1 MTTDR
6 MPTSHANTKAARKQA
21 KIDKALRKMRAR
33 EEKRLNKRAVT
44 FTPPEGV
51 PVHFEAAGLA
61 IRLGAQLLDLLI
73 TGLAVAAVLLLLTV
87 TFRIE
92 GPVVNS
98 LGALLFFAI
107 RTPYYVLA
115 ELLWNGVTLGK
126 RATGLRVI
134 SADGRSLSPH
144 AVVVR
149 NLMKE
154 AEIFVP
160 GAMLLIVAAL
170 DWPEQALTIIWV
182 FIVLAI
188 PLFNRH
194 RQRLGDIIAGT
205 YVVHHPKAVL
215 LEDVAK
221 ASPPVESGFTFQP
234 HQLDHYGA
242 FELQTLEQLLRGP
255 NASVGNSAAAR
266 RRDTLRAVVERI
278 RTKIDYPDV
287 VRDTD
292 LEPFLNAFYAAQR
305 AHLEQRQLFGEKR
318 ADKFHR
324 ESE

>member
-1 MTTDR
+1 MSKTETR
-6 MPTSHANTKAARKQA
+6 AARKQA

-33 EEKRLNKRAVT
+33 EAKRLTKRAVT

-51 PVHFEAAGLA
+51 PVTFEAAGLA
-61 IRLGAQLLDLLI
+61 VRLGAQLLDLLI
-73 TGLAVAAVLLLLTV
+73 TGLAVLAVILLLVV
-87 TFRIE
+87 TFGIE
-92 GPVVNS
+92 GPLVNS
-98 LGALLFFAI
+98 LAALLFFAI

-134 SADGRSLSPH
+134 STNGRSLTPH

-154 AEIFVP
+154 AEVFVP
-160 GAMLLIVAAL
+160 GAMLLVVSAL
-170 DWPEQALTIIWV
+170 DWPEQILTLVWV
-182 FIVLAI
+182 AIVLAV
-188 PLFNRH
+188 PLFNRR

-205 YVVHHPKAVL
+205 YVVHHPETVL
-215 LEDVAK
+215 LPDVATTTATT
-221 ASPPVESGFTFQP
+221 ASGADFSFQP

-255 NASVGNSAAAR
+255 DRQAAASAAAR
-266 RRDTLRAVVERI
+266 RQDTLRAVVDRI
-278 RTKIDYPDV
+278 RIKIDYPDA
-287 VRDTD
+287 VRDPE
-292 LEPFLNAFYAAQR
+292 LIAFLNAFYTAQR

-324 ESE
+324 EEA

>member
-1 MTTDR
+1 MSSVD
-6 MPTSHANTKAARKQA
+6 TSGMSKAEARAARKQA

-33 EEKRLNKRAVT
+33 EAKRLTKRAVT

-51 PVHFEAAGLA
+51 PVTFEAAGLA
-61 IRLGAQLLDLLI
+61 VRLGAQLLDLLI
-73 TGLAVAAVLLLLTV
+73 TGLAVLAVILLLVV
-87 TFRIE
+87 TFGIE
-92 GPVVNS
+92 GPLVES
-98 LGALLFFAI
+98 LAALLFFAI

-134 SADGRSLSPH
+134 SSNGRTLSPH

-154 AEIFVP
+154 AEVFVP
-160 GAMLLIVAAL
+160 GAMLLVVSAL
-170 DWPEQALTIIWV
+170 DWPEQLLTLVWV
-182 FIVLAI
+182 AIVLAV
-188 PLFNRH
+188 PLLNRR

-205 YVVHHPKAVL
+205 YVVHHPETVL
-215 LEDVAK
+215 LPDVAK
-221 ASPPVESGFTFQP
+221 STIYDTGFAFQP

-242 FELQTLEQLLRGP
+242 FELQTLEQLLRSPGRHA
-255 NASVGNSAAAR
+255 ASSAAAR
-266 RRDTLRAVVERI
+266 RQETLRAVVDRI
-278 RTKIDYPDV
+278 RIKIDYPDA
-287 VRDTD
+287 VRDPD
-292 LEPFLNAFYAAQR
+292 LEAFLNAFYTAQR

-324 ESE
+324 EET

>member
-1 MTTDR
+1 MTAAAR
-6 MPTSHANTKAARKQA
+6 KAAKAARKQA
-21 KIDKALRKMRAR
+21 RVDKALRKMRAR
-33 EEKRLNKRAVT
+33 EEKRLAKRAVT

-51 PVHFEAAGLA
+51 PVQFEAAGLA
-61 IRLGAQLLDLLI
+61 VRLGAQLLDLLI
-73 TGLAVAAVLLLLTV
+73 TGMAVLAVLLLLTV
-87 TFRIE
+87 TLGIN
-92 GPVVNS
+92 GPVVTT

-154 AEIFVP
+154 AEVFVP
-160 GAMLLIVAAL
+160 GAMLLVVSAL
-170 DWPEQALTIIWV
+170 DWPEQILTLVWV
-182 FIVLAI
+182 GIVLAI

-205 YVVHHPKAVL
+205 YVVHHPQTVL
-215 LEDVAK
+215 LPDIAK
-221 ASPPVESGFTFQP
+221 RAPLETGFAFQP

-255 NASVGNSAAAR
+255 AASVGQSAAAR
-266 RRDTLRAVVERI
+266 RNETLRAVVERI
-278 RTKIDYPDV
+278 RTKIDYPDA
-287 VRDTD
+287 VRDPD
-292 LEPFLNAFYAAQR
+292 LEAFLGAFYAAQR

-324 ESE
+324 EDG